1 MAVFTRRQFS
11 AEKGICHMPENTI
24 TSLPDP
30 SGFSADAFTDVLRNG
45 ARKLIEQA
53 IHAELAVL
61 MAAFS
66 KEKLEDGRARLV
78 RHGHLPEREVMT
90 GIGPVP
96 VKVPRVRDRKPGED
110 KITFTPTILPRYLRK
125 AKSVEELLPW
135 LYLKGVSTGDFSEAL
150 AALLGPNAPGLSAK
164 TITRLKADWWNDY
177 EAWQKRDLSHR
188 RFLYIWADGVYFKPR
203 MAEERQCVLVIVGA
217 DEYGRKELLAMI
229 DGFRESAESWR
240 ELLLDLRRRGL
251 KQDPK
256 LAIGDGALGFWTALR
271 EVFATTREQRCW
283 VHKTMNVLNALPK
296 SLQDR
301 AKNHLH
307 DIWQAETKAG
317 AGAAFDF
324 FVETYGVKYDK
335 AVAKLVKDR
344 EALLTFYDYPAEHWK
359 HIRTS
364 NPIESTFATVRHR
377 TKRTKGCLSRR
388 TGLAMAFKL
397 MMSAQNKWRKLD
409 GQNRLPEI
417 IQGVEFRDGLRQRQA
432 AA

>member
-11 AEKGICHMPENTI
+11 AEKGICHMPQNTI

-110 KITFTPTILPRYLRK
+110 KITFTPSILPRYLRK

-229 DGFRESAESWR
+229 DGFRESTESWR